1 MERYNQPLAP
11 QPAATAHSGIMLR
24 RLLKLIVLLIVVIGA
39 AIGGT
44 IFFMNRNGI
53 TSAPPAAQAASETH
67 APTPPPAVPAPIFAE
82 LEPFT
87 VTLYGETRNR
97 ILYTAITLR
106 MSDEASRKQIRDYM
120 PEVRDRILKVLSS
133 QQLPAIQTVQGR
145 QALADAIKT
154 ALSHPFVAQL
164 AGPQVADVL
173 FTAFVVQ

>member
-1 MERYNQPLAP
+1 
-11 QPAATAHSGIMLR
+11 MLR
-24 RLLKLIVLLIVVIGA
+24 RLLKLIILLVVVIGA

-44 IFFMNRNGI
+44 IFFMNRNSSG
-53 TSAPPAAQAASETH
+53 SPP
-67 APTPPPAVPAPIFAE
+67 APTPVALAANTPAAAPVIPAPIFAE
-82 LEPFT
+82 LDPFT

-106 MSDEASRKQIRDYM
+106 MGDEASRKQVQDYM

-133 QQLPAIQTVQGR
+133 QQLPVIQTAQGR
-145 QALADAIKT
+145 QALADSVKA
-154 ALSHPFVAQL
+154 ALSRPFVSQL